1 MGEVKGSRSPA
12 EAAHDSVEL
21 RGLFEVAEV
30 PGAGHDLKLC
40 GGYRARS
47 TLLEASDEVF
57 APLGQ
62 ERAVF
67 HRLLDKILET
77 LRGRG

>member
-1 MGEVKGSRSPA
+1 MRKQKIVQRPREGVR
-12 EAAHDSVEL
+12 
-21 RGLFEVAEV
+21 RFEVAEV
-30 PGAGHDLKLC
+30 PGAGDDLKLC